1 MGKSVDKMKFK
12 TISKIILI
20 ILLIGLI
27 IVPGI
32 SAIGYYSPILE
43 KDISRSADKLEDSDI
58 YRFCYVES
66 GHVDHNQHSFS
77 QWGLFWPNPPGF
89 GIGRVSLDLKGW
101 RGVTRLKVK
110 NIFGTTTYDY
120 DIHVSVRGFI
130 GCAWPTVSIYEGILK
145 GRAVIAI
152 ISTLE

>member
-1 MGKSVDKMKFK
+1 MKFK
-12 TISKIILI
+12 TISKSISI
-20 ILLIGLI
+20 ILLIGFI
-27 IVPGI
+27 IVPSV
-32 SAIGYYSPILE
+32 SAIDYNSPNLE
-43 KDISRSADKLEDSDI
+43 KEISRTADKLDDYDI

-66 GHVDHNQHSFS
+66 GYVDHEQHSFS

-101 RGVTRLKVK
+101 RDDTRLKVK
-110 NIFGTTTYDY
+110 NIFGTTTYDF
-120 DIHVSVRGFI
+120 DVHVSVRGFI

-152 ISTLE
+152 VSPIE